1 MSDPINYATG
11 WYSISP
17 AFAWWNFDA
26 HRMAEVKARREA
38 ARIVEKN
45 KQQKEVDRTGIQTG
59 QESIDI
65 YAQQTQQPFT
75 KGKEMKLVLLSAA
88 IINSVLG
95 TYNMFSAS
103 MSWGIFNFFTAAA
116 CIFSYLQSEEKRK

>member
-1 MSDPINYATG
+1 MSDGFNYAIG

-26 HRMAEVKARREA
+26 HRVAEIKARREA

-65 YAQQTQQPFT
+65 YA
-75 KGKEMKLVLLSAA
+75 
-88 IINSVLG
+88 
-95 TYNMFSAS
+95 
-103 MSWGIFNFFTAAA
+103 
-116 CIFSYLQSEEKRK
+116 